1 MKKSKIER
9 ITICSNSLGKEMSV
23 LVYLPKDYDETD
35 YFPTLYFHHGRS
47 GDENILTDADI
58 HITADKL
65 IENKQ
70 INPLIIVCPN
80 LENSRGLNSSSACK
94 EVKDP
99 LGRVINMGKYEDYF
113 INEVIPIIDNK
124 FKTINNRNNRFI
136 GGASAGG
143 YIALHNAFR
152 HPDLFSKVGGHM
164 PALELKLEEEDK
176 AYFQCQANWDKY
188 DPIKIAQQ
196 MKCTDF
202 KVYLDAGDN
211 DEGGFYEGCSI
222 LNKILKEKGIDS
234 QNHVFEGHHDLK
246 YIKSN
251 LEKYLIFYGNTKPTV
266 QSSRLP
272 HQ

>member
-99 LGRVINMGKYEDYF
+99 FGRVINS
-113 INEVIPIIDNK
+113 
-124 FKTINNRNNRFI
+124 T
-136 GGASAGG
+136 
-143 YIALHNAFR
+143 LTH
-152 HPDLFSKVGGHM
+152 
-164 PALELKLEEEDK
+164 
-176 AYFQCQANWDKY
+176 
-188 DPIKIAQQ
+188 
-196 MKCTDF
+196 
-202 KVYLDAGDN
+202 
-211 DEGGFYEGCSI
+211 
-222 LNKILKEKGIDS
+222 LN
-234 QNHVFEGHHDLK
+234 F
-246 YIKSN
+246 
-251 LEKYLIFYGNTKPTV
+251 
-266 QSSRLP
+266 
-272 HQ
+272 